1 MLKPYQTTRAFHSS
15 TVRFRTA
22 KFKPKISRS
31 KPIKTPSMLA
41 LDNFDFYY
49 GPLYGEQWPSIR
61 LGLLTPNKFVAVLN
75 RFSQSKDVN
84 EQILKDLGTVNIMK
98 FLRSGTS
105 EKTLE
110 NLEKRK
116 AEILKKP
123 LQSLEGDVLTEEE
136 AFGKN

>member
-1 MLKPYQTTRAFHSS
+1 
-15 TVRFRTA
+15 
-22 KFKPKISRS
+22 
-31 KPIKTPSMLA
+31 MLA

-75 RFSQSKDVN
+75 RFSQSKEVN
-84 EQILKDLGTVNIMK
+84 EQILKDLGTGNIMK

-136 AFGKN
+136 AFGKNVREN